1 MQVCILLPYKE
12 NFTEYEAGAVSIFVN
27 DTNKFSKFK
36 KNIRVFGSTNNKK
49 KFKNYINIKLE
60 KKIFSST
67 SNQYINNFIKLI
79 EKQNVNII
87 EIHNRPHYINALD
100 KVKNIKKILFFHNDP
115 LKMQGS
121 ITVDD
126 RLNLLKKIDKIV
138 FNSKWSRN
146 QFFINLPKNLDLS
159 NVSVIHQSTSS
170 TKVNFN
176 RKQKIISF
184 IGKLNSSKGYDVFG
198 KSIIKI
204 LNKYKDWKSIVIGDE
219 PREKFDFNHE
229 NLHHLGYKD
238 NKFILN
244 ILKKVSISVVPSKWD
259 EPFGRSSLEAASRG
273 CALIISNT
281 GGLAETTNH
290 AIVLKKINENNLF
303 NKIDFL
309 IKNESFRK
317 KLQKASY
324 KNFNLDNKN
333 ASKLID
339 NLRNDLIPK
348 NINIASKN
356 FKNIKILHITNFN
369 ERFDGRLHYNTGK
382 RLNNGFIR
390 LGHNV
395 LNISDRDIISYYKN
409 LRDPKGSSTLNN
421 KIINS
426 FNNFNPDVVV
436 MGHADNTSVDTLNY
450 LKEKKRELKIVQ
462 WFLDPVSK
470 TGPDYLNNKKRLL
483 KFSDLMDANF
493 LTTDPNSLNFK
504 LKNSFFIPN
513 PADPAFETLENYK
526 NDCQNDV
533 FFAMSHG
540 VHRGVLKKGK
550 HDDREKILKTLLKE
564 RKNISF
570 DFYGFNERQ
579 PIWGDNF
586 MKKLS
591 KSKMGLNLSRGKP
604 IKYYSSDRM
613 AQLMGNGLLTLI
625 DEKTLYS
632 DYFSKNEIVTY
643 KNSSDL
649 IEKIKKY
656 KKDDNE
662 RKRIAKNGKKK
673 YLKYFNSS
681 IVSDFILKKTFNIK
695 NSKKFIWG

>member
-1 MQVCILLPYKE
+1 MQICILLPYKE

-49 KFKNYINIKLE
+49 KFKNYRNIKLE

-100 KVKNIKKILFFHNDP
+100 KVKHIKKILFFHNDP

-184 IGKLNSSKGYDVFG
+184 VGKLNSSKGYDVFG

-219 PREKFDFNHE
+219 PREKFDFNHK
-229 NLHHLGYKD
+229 NLHLLGYKN

-348 NINIASKN
+348 NINITSKN

-436 MGHADNTSVDTLNY
+436 MGHADNTSIDTLNY
-450 LKEKKRELKIVQ
+450 LKEKKRGLKIVQ

-493 LTTDPNSLNFK
+493 ITTDPNSLNFK

-550 HDDREKILKTLLKE
+550 YDDREKILNTLLKE
-564 RKNISF
+564 SKNISF
-570 DFYGFNERQ
+570 DFYGFNDRQ
-579 PIWGDNF
+579 PIWGDHF
-586 MKKLS
+586 MKKIS
-591 KSKMGLNLSRGKP
+591 NSKMGLNLSRGKP

-643 KNSSDL
+643 KNYSDL

-681 IVSDFILKKTFNIK
+681 VVSDFILKKTFNIK
-695 NSKKFIWG
+695 NSKKFIWD

>member
-1 MQVCILLPYKE
+1 MQICILLPYKE

-36 KNIRVFGSTNNKK
+36 KNIKVFGSTNNKK
-49 KFKNYINIKLE
+49 KFKNYRNIKLE

-219 PREKFDFNHE
+219 PREKFDFNHK
-229 NLHHLGYKD
+229 NLHLLGYKN

-436 MGHADNTSVDTLNY
+436 MGHADNTSVDTLSY
-450 LKEKKRELKIVQ
+450 L
-462 WFLDPVSK
+462 
-470 TGPDYLNNKKRLL
+470 
-483 KFSDLMDANF
+483 
-493 LTTDPNSLNFK
+493 
-504 LKNSFFIPN
+504 
-513 PADPAFETLENYK
+513 
-526 NDCQNDV
+526 
-533 FFAMSHG
+533 
-540 VHRGVLKKGK
+540 
-550 HDDREKILKTLLKE
+550 
-564 RKNISF
+564 
-570 DFYGFNERQ
+570 
-579 PIWGDNF
+579 
-586 MKKLS
+586 
-591 KSKMGLNLSRGKP
+591 
-604 IKYYSSDRM
+604 
-613 AQLMGNGLLTLI
+613 
-625 DEKTLYS
+625 
-632 DYFSKNEIVTY
+632 
-643 KNSSDL
+643 
-649 IEKIKKY
+649 
-656 KKDDNE
+656 
-662 RKRIAKNGKKK
+662 
-673 YLKYFNSS
+673 
-681 IVSDFILKKTFNIK
+681 
-695 NSKKFIWG
+695 